1 MPRQRLYRTPAV
13 ILKRMDLGEA
23 DRIVTFYSRDVGKI
37 RAVARGVRRT
47 TSRSAGHLEPFTL
60 SDVMFAVGRELD
72 VISQADTLEAFR
84 TIREDLVL
92 TTHAYYLAEMVDLLT
107 EDRLENR
114 AVFEVLVDGLRD
126 LEGAV
131 STSTPDDL
139 EGGEARLVLIVFH
152 LRLLEAL
159 GYRPE
164 LRECVTCRV
173 VIEPD
178 RNQFSALMGGVLCP
192 GCGPGESSARSV
204 GTSVLK
210 LLRFVQHNDGRRS
223 VVVPTLVA
231 REAEVLLRAYA
242 EHIVERRLRSPALI
256 ARVQQA
262 GPINSDPRV

>member
-1 MPRQRLYRTPAV
+1 
-13 ILKRMDLGEA
+13 MDLGEA

-37 RAVARGVRRT
+37 RAVAKGVRRT

-72 VISQADTLEAFR
+72 VVSQADTLEAFR
-84 TIREDLVL
+84 AVREDLVL

-107 EDRLENR
+107 EDRMENR
-114 AVFEVLVDGLRD
+114 AVFDVLVDGLRD
-126 LEGAV
+126 LESAV
-131 STSTPDDL
+131 SSADA
-139 EGGEARLVLIVFH
+139 EARLVLIVFH

-173 VIEPD
+173 AIEPE
-178 RNQFSALMGGVLCP
+178 RNQFSALLGGVLCP
-192 GCGPGESSARSV
+192 GCGPRESTARSV

-210 LLRFVQHNDGRRS
+210 LMRFVQHNDGRRS
-223 VVVPTLVA
+223 VVVPAPVA

-242 EHIVERRLRSPALI
+242 EHLVERRLRSPALI
-256 ARVQQA
+256 ARVQEA
-262 GPINSDPRV
+262 SL